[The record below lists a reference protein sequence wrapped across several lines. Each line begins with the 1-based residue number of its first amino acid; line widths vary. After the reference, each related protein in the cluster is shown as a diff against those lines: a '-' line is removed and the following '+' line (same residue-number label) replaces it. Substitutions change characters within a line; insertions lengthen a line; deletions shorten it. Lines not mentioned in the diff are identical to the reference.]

1 MHYSVLFLNVN
12 GLILDNYFRWVGKP
26 LRKLTTF
33 RICLRFHHQ
42 GWTLLY
48 EVYSILYALCMKG
61 LNSFSLITPKF
72 KNKNRTRQIRQ
83 RSKACKFVFYLNFD
97 QVYRMLRSLSHLYYV
112 QSIYTYALL
121 NQTVMLMFV
130 YMLIYMSDLWGGI
143 SNDCKVII
151 SGKMWFRRFKAE
163 Y

>member
-26 LRKLTTF
+26 LRKLTRF

-48 EVYSILYALCMKG
+48 EVYSIVYALSMKG
-61 LNSFSLITPKF
+61 LNSFSLIKPKF
-72 KNKNRTRQIRQ
+72 KNKNRTIRIRQ

-97 QVYRMLRSLSHLYYV
+97 QVYRILRSLSHLYYV
-112 QSIYTYALL
+112 QSILSVLL
-121 NQTVMLMFV
+121 NQTVRMFV

-143 SNDCKVII
+143 SNDCKLII
-151 SGKMWFRRFKAE
+151 SGTMWFRRFKAE